1 MKVCDQ
7 CGKKFEDSLNGYKAE
22 YYLKTHKKS
31 CDRLFKKK
39 QKAFIKNWIINDA
52 NEDEIDKVYN
62 FIKSIHDEPIKP
74 NIEMIIQE
82 AKHSEEPIELKED
95 LIQEPIELKED
106 EAKHS
111 QEPIELKEDNCDI
124 VTWDDWEYQGEKY
137 WVENETQDVYDRRDM
152 LVGTR
157 FINDIENWEINWAGI
172 KDY

>member
-1 MKVCDQ
+1 MNKFVECKFCTKRFYDNGQKMKPI
-7 CGKKFEDSLNGYKAE
+7 
-22 YYLKTHKKS
+22 YLKNRHESKCEENKTKNIKKLI
-31 CDRLFKKK
+31 DDELNNMNDIDLLNILKYIRNEGNEK
-39 QKAFIKNWIINDA
+39 QII
-52 NEDEIDKVYN
+52 
-62 FIKSIHDEPIKP
+62 P
-74 NIEMIIQE
+74 NIEMIIQ
-82 AKHSEEPIELKED
+82 EEPIELKED

-111 QEPIELKEDNCDI
+111 QEPIELKCDEVI
-124 VTWDDWEYQGEKY
+124 WEDWEYQGEKY

>member
-1 MKVCDQ
+1 MNKFVECKFCTKRFYDNGQKMKPI
-7 CGKKFEDSLNGYKAE
+7 
-22 YYLKTHKKS
+22 YLKNRHESKCEENKTKNIKKLI
-31 CDRLFKKK
+31 DDELNNMNDIDLLNILKYIRNEGNEK
-39 QKAFIKNWIINDA
+39 QII
-52 NEDEIDKVYN
+52 
-62 FIKSIHDEPIKP
+62 P

-82 AKHSEEPIELKED
+82 
-95 LIQEPIELKED
+95 EPIELKED

-111 QEPIELKEDNCDI
+111 QEPIELNEDLIQEPIELKEDNCDI

-157 FINDIENWEINWAGI
+157 FINDIKNWEINWAGI

>member
-1 MKVCDQ
+1 MNKFVECKFCTKRFYDNGQKMKPI
-7 CGKKFEDSLNGYKAE
+7 
-22 YYLKTHKKS
+22 YLKNRHESKCEENKTKNIKKLI
-31 CDRLFKKK
+31 DDELNNMNDIDLLNILKYIRNEGNEK
-39 QKAFIKNWIINDA
+39 QII
-52 NEDEIDKVYN
+52 
-62 FIKSIHDEPIKP
+62 P

-82 AKHSEEPIELKED
+82 AKHSE
-95 LIQEPIELKED
+95 EPIELKED

>member
-1 MKVCDQ
+1 MNKFVECKFCTKRFYDNGQKMKPI
-7 CGKKFEDSLNGYKAE
+7 
-22 YYLKTHKKS
+22 YLKNRHESKCEENKTKNIKKLI
-31 CDRLFKKK
+31 DDELNNMNDIDLLNILKYIRNEGNEK
-39 QKAFIKNWIINDA
+39 QII
-52 NEDEIDKVYN
+52 
-62 FIKSIHDEPIKP
+62 P
-74 NIEMIIQE
+74 NIEMVIQE
-82 AKHSEEPIELKED
+82 
-95 LIQEPIELKED
+95 EPIELKED

-157 FINDIENWEINWAGI
+157 FINDIKNWEINWAGI